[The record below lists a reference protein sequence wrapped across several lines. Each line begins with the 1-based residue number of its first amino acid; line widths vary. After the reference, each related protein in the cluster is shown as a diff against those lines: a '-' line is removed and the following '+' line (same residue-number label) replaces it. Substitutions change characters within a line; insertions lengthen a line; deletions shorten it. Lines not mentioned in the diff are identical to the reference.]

1 MFFGESQMH
10 RILAFFVLALS
21 TNQCFSNLED
31 YVEREFDRNRE
42 QYGCIKDLDF
52 GYKESTRFMK
62 LSEIGLNLIVEK
74 QDALN
79 SLESLNLSGNNI
91 SEIVVHDFIEKLV
104 SLTPNLKKIN
114 LSFNRIGFMGA
125 SIIGNV
131 CHQWKQLEDLHLR
144 EAKIDSMGLHALF
157 IKLSKHPNLKH
168 LDIASNAFFNE
179 ESAYKLGHR
188 FAAFKNLNS
197 ISFEDLGLTDMLMDA
212 FLLGMDHYKMSG
224 PTECVMPLKSVNFG
238 NNIKSLNSILKFMSR
253 LDHTYQFVFY
263 CQKKKY
269 TMNKEN
275 HTIKSKEK
283 YLLKIYQQKNDESK
297 KMVKQKPII
306 NLKSNL

>member
-1 MFFGESQMH
+1 MH

-31 YVEREFDRNRE
+31 YVEREFERNRE

-52 GYKESTRFMK
+52 GFKSTNDFMK
-62 LSEIGLNLIVEK
+62 LSEIGLNFIVEK
-74 QDALN
+74 QDDLN

-91 SEIVVHDFIEKLV
+91 PEIVAHDFIEKLV
-104 SLTPNLKKIN
+104 ILTPNLKKIN

-131 CHQWKQLEDLHLR
+131 CHQWEHLEALYLCHANINSD
-144 EAKIDSMGLHALF
+144 GLLSLF

-188 FAAFKNLNS
+188 FAAFQNLNS
-197 ISFEDLGLTDMLMDA
+197 ISFEDLGLNDALMDA

-224 PTECVMPLKSVNFG
+224 PECVMPLKSVHFG
-238 NNIKSLNSILKFMSR
+238 NNIKSLDSILKFMSK
-253 LDHTYQFVFY
+253 LDHAYQLNFY

-269 TMNKEN
+269 TINKEN

-283 YLLKIYQQKNDESK
+283 YFLKIYEQKSDKNI
-297 KMVKQKPII
+297 KMVKGKQII
-306 NLKSNL
+306 KLKSNL